1 MDRIRDIIVIGGSEG
16 SLEPLRAILAGL
28 PKDVPAA
35 ILIVMHTGPS
45 SPRLLASILN
55 TWSTLPVTYGKDGD
69 CIEHGH
75 VYLAPPD
82 KHLEVVE
89 PWVVHLSDGPKV
101 HFSRPAADR
110 LFETAA
116 AVFGSRV
123 ISLILSGNDSD
134 GTDGANA
141 VRMAGGLCLV
151 QDPGDAVV
159 PSMPI
164 KAIEHDHPECL
175 VRTTALVE
183 VLMHAVGA
191 VRQTS
196 TQASG

>member
-1 MDRIRDIIVIGGSEG
+1 MDSIRDIIVIGGSEG
-16 SLEPLRAILAGL
+16 SFEPLRAILTGL
-28 PKDVPAA
+28 PTDIPAA

-45 SPRLLASILN
+45 SPRLLASIFG
-55 TWSTLPVTYGKDGD
+55 TWSTLPVAYGKDGD
-69 CIEHGH
+69 RVEHGH
-75 VYLAPPD
+75 VYVAPPD

-89 PWVVHLSDGPKV
+89 PGVIHLSDGPKV
-101 HFSRPAADR
+101 KFSRPAADR

-123 ISLILSGNDSD
+123 ISLILSGNDGD
-134 GTDGANA
+134 GTEGANA

-151 QDPGDAVV
+151 QDPRDAVV

-164 KAIEHDHPECL
+164 KAIEHDHPGCL
-175 VRTTALVE
+175 VGTTALVE
-183 VLMHAVGA
+183 VLMHVVGA
-191 VRQTS
+191 VREAS